1 MKKNNNSIF
10 ITGTDTSV
18 GKTFNAALLLGFLR
32 ENNIDAGYQKWIS
45 SGGHECEDLHFCLEN
60 NGLEVNPDL
69 EDLQAVYRLG
79 YPASPHLAAE
89 MEGIKIDPELILA
102 RWQEYSRRKELL
114 VVEGVGGLLVPLQ
127 RNLLLADLLDRIKL
141 PTLLVAR
148 SGLGTLNHTLL
159 SLEALRSR
167 DIPLLGVIFSDA
179 ENDAEFDE
187 LLLSDNQRTIAEIGR
202 VKVFGRVKRCV
213 DFTEAREEF
222 WPVGQSILQTLKQK
236 KSLGLQNQ

>member
-18 GKTFNAALLLGFLR
+18 GKTFVAALLLGFLR
-32 ENNIDAGYQKWIS
+32 KNGIDAGYQKWIS
-45 SGGHECEDLHFCLEN
+45 SGGQDCEDLRFCLEN

-89 MEGIKIDPELILA
+89 MEKTKIDPELILA

-114 VVEGVGGLLVPLQ
+114 VVEGVGGLLVPL
-127 RNLLLADLLDRIKL
+127 RRDLLLADFLGRIRL

-167 DIPLLGVIFSDA
+167 DIPVLGVVFSDA
-179 ENDAEFDE
+179 ENDAGFDE
-187 LLLSDNQRTIAEIGR
+187 LLLTDNMLTIAEIGQ
-202 VKVFGRVKRCV
+202 VTVFGRVKRCAN
-213 DFTEAREEF
+213 FTEAREEF
-222 WPVGQSILQTLKQK
+222 SPVGRLILQTLKQEK
-236 KSLGLQNQ
+236 ILKLENQ